1 MTQWL
6 NYTLEGEAKEPSY
19 GSEYAAGIDLYS
31 TETITVDPHSIHIFS
46 TGIRAAIPHGN
57 FGSIRDR
64 SSMAKKGWAVRGG
77 VVDSDYRGI
86 IGVMLQNTT
95 NDILSIEKGD
105 KIAQMVIQSYSS
117 PIFRLVDKLIETKR
131 GDGGYGSTGK

>member
-1 MTQWL
+1 MTQWFDF
-6 NYTLEGEAKEPSY
+6 TLEGDAKEPSY

-31 TETITVDPHSIHIFS
+31 TETITVKPHSIHIFS
-46 TGIRAAIPHGN
+46 TGVRASIPHGN

-64 SSMAKKGWAVRGG
+64 SSMAKKGWAVKGG
-77 VVDSDYRGI
+77 VVDSDYRGV

-105 KIAQMVIQSYSS
+105 KIAQMIIQPYSI
-117 PIFRLVDKLIETKR
+117 PILRQVDKLIETKR
-131 GDGGYGSTGK
+131 GEGGFGSSGK